1 MIVEPRDDVLPGVV
15 EKFAEWYTNGD
26 HIILVTARPWAYKAK
41 TEWQLRQA
49 GILYHDLVMGLPT
62 GVRFLIND
70 TKPEQSDRPCAVA
83 INIARDTG
91 FEDIE
96 I

>member
-26 HIILVTARPWAYKAK
+26 HIILVTARPWAYKSK
-41 TEWQLRQA
+41 TEWQLREA
-49 GILYHDLVMGLPT
+49 GILYHQILMGLPT

-70 TKPEQSDRPCAVA
+70 RKVEEPGYDTAVA
-83 INIARDTG
+83 INLVRDVG
-91 FEDIE
+91 FESVKI
-96 I
+96 